1 MFDSIRYT
9 WEDFKPN
16 QYRGSWRGNRLYKFD
31 SIRYTWEDF
40 KPNQYRVPEGGIV
53 YTPLTVSDIHGRIS
67 NQVNIEGPEGG
78 IEYTHLTVSDIHGG
92 ISNQINIGGPE
103 RGIDYT
109 CLTVSDIHG
118 RISNQV
124 NIRGTWRGL
133 VKHIRQYQIY
143 MGRGIPYQIIK
154 EVHGEGRLNMF
165 DSILGRGI

>member
-9 WEDFKPN
+9 W
-16 QYRGSWRGNRLYKFD
+16 G
-31 SIRYTWEDF
+31 DF

-53 YTPLTVSDIHGRIS
+53 YTPLPVSDIHGRIS
-67 NQVNIEGPEGG
+67 NQVNIEGPERG
-78 IEYTHLTVSDIHGG
+78 IDYTHLTVSDIHGG

-103 RGIDYT
+103 QGIDYT

-118 RISNQV
+118 GISNQV

-143 MGRGIPYQIIK
+143 MGGGFHTKSLRRYM
-154 EVHGEGRLNMF
+154 ERV
-165 DSILGRGI
+165 D